1 MTLMRRLWP
10 WLRMLIGA
18 GILGILVWRLGTGA
32 FVDGLRVIDGR
43 SAIAALVIGLATT
56 VVSAWRWCLVA
67 RRLDLRLSLPTAV
80 ADCYRALFLNV
91 LLPAGVLG
99 DVHRAVSHGRQSGNV
114 GRGVRAVVLERFA
127 GQVVL
132 IAVGVTV
139 LLTQPALISAVAHD
153 LAPGSAL
160 TIGALVLLAVLLVIG
175 GWTLSRR
182 GGAPWH
188 RALATAWTEGRTALL
203 ARDVWPRV
211 ALLSAGAVAGH
222 LVLFLV
228 AARTAG
234 SHATVSQLL
243 PPLVLTLLVMGLPVN
258 IGGWGPREAVSTL
271 AFGVTGLGA
280 AQGLTAAVVYGVLT
294 FVSTLPGAVVLFL
307 RRDGRRRG
315 QDRPRPGGT
324 VHPAV
329 R

>member
-1 MTLMRRLWP
+1 M
-10 WLRMLIGA
+10 RMLIGA
-18 GILGILVWRLGTGA
+18 GILGVLVWRLGTGA
-32 FVDGLRVIDGR
+32 FVDGLRVIDGW

-56 VVSAWRWCLVA
+56 VVSAWRWCVVA

-99 DVHRAVSHGRQSGNV
+99 DVHRAVSHGRKSGNV

-132 IAVGVTV
+132 VAVGVTV
-139 LLTQPALISAVAHD
+139 LLTQPALITAVVHD
-153 LAPGSAL
+153 LTPSRAL
-160 TIGALVLLAVLLVIG
+160 MIGTLVLLAVLVAIG
-175 GWTLSRR
+175 VWAVALR
-182 GGAPWH
+182 GGAGH
-188 RALATAWTEGRTALL
+188 RALATAWAEGRAALL

-228 AARTAG
+228 AARAAG
-234 SHATVSQLL
+234 SHATVLQLL

-280 AQGLTAAVVYGVLT
+280 TQGLTAAVVYGVLT

-307 RRDGRRRG
+307 RRDGRKRG
-315 QDRPRPGGT
+315 PGKPWPGRT